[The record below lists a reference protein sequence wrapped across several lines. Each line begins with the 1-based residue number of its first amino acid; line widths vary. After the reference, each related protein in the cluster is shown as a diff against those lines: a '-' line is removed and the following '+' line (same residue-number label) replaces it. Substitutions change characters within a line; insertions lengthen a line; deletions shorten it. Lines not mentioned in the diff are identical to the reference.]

1 MAGGA
6 AVRRSIE
13 RLHVIDTDAHITEPP
28 DLWSYRA
35 PAPSR
40 DRRPQLFE
48 TNFPHPTC
56 LHPSVREHIVEVTAE
71 WTESRHRKTSRTTPP
86 RSIAS
91 SCPSR
96 SDPPAPPGADREDE
110 R

>member
-13 RLHVIDTDAHITEPP
+13 LLHVIDTNAHITEPP

-35 PAPSR
+35 PASSR

-56 LHPSVREHIVEVTAE
+56 LHPSVREHLVEVTAE
-71 WTESRHRKTSRTTPP
+71 WSESRRRKILPDNAAALHRVELPE
-86 RSIAS
+86 
-91 SCPSR
+91 PS
-96 SDPPAPPGADREDE
+96 
-110 R
+110 